1 MEIENSR
8 AARRKQNQASSKE
21 WIFSFAFAIIVVF
34 LLRTFI
40 VGLAIV
46 DGPSM
51 LNTIQDGDRIVYS
64 KLSKP
69 DKGDIVVVVTP
80 EGTKIIKR
88 VIGLEGDTVEIKNG
102 TLYVNGKEKKEDYIM
117 EPMFDYDYEKITV
130 PKGEIFVMGDNRDNS
145 TDSRFEQVGFVS
157 KELLIGRAETVVVSF
172 DETTSW
178 WNPISWFAGVRTDRL
193 FMSIH

>member
-8 AARRKQNQASSKE
+8 VARRKQNQASSKE

-34 LLRTFI
+34 LLRTFV

-80 EGTKIIKR
+80 DGTKIIKR

-102 TLYVNGKEKKEDYIM
+102 ILYVNGKEKKEDYIM

-130 PKGEIFVMGDNRDNS
+130 PKGKIFVMGDNRNIS
-145 TDSRFEQVGFVS
+145 ADSRKYGTFDL
-157 KELLIGRAETVVVSF
+157 KEHYEGKVVLEFWNSF
-172 DETTSW
+172 K
-178 WNPISWFAGVRTDRL
+178 L
-193 FMSIH
+193 Y